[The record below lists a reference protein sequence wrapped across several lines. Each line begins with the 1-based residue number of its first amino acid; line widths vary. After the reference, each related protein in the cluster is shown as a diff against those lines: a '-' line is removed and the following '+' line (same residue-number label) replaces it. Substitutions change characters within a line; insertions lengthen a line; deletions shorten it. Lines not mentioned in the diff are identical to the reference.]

1 MSHST
6 PSKFTRRAV
15 LTGTTTGLAVASLP
29 FGIASVATKPVQAA
43 AKAACSTS
51 LCASHHVELSHHM
64 RQLLD
69 AAYVDEAEKS
79 KLLRTTT
86 CPHCAVGIHPAEK
99 AKPEFVAQ
107 AA

>member
-1 MSHST
+1 
-6 PSKFTRRAV
+6 
-15 LTGTTTGLAVASLP
+15 
-29 FGIASVATKPVQAA
+29 
-43 AKAACSTS
+43 
-51 LCASHHVELSHHM
+51 M